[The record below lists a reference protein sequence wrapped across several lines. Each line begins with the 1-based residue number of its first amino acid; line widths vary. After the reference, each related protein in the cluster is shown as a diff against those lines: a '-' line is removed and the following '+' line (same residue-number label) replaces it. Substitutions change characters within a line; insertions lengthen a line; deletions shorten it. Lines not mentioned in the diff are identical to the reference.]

1 MEAVIKNGF
10 FADHCHAL
18 SKKGNLDTTV
28 SVFIIIRSE
37 LPAFSVI
44 RNTAFN
50 VSHIIW
56 FMLFYCSII
65 MHGA

>member
-50 VSHIIW
+50 VSHII
-56 FMLFYCSII
+56 
-65 MHGA
+65 